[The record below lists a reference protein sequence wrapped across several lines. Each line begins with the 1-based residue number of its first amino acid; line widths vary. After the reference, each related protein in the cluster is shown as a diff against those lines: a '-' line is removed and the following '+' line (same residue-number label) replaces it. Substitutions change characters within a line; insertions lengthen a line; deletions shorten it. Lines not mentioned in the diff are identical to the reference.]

1 MLKKL
6 RKVTQIL
13 TELLSVVSSFNI
25 ESWDTKVME
34 GQRKNYLSFEMSTH
48 ALLNVQTIE
57 PSGVN
62 IMWTLCGPCV
72 WVVYGKRIC
81 S

>member
-1 MLKKL
+1 M
-6 RKVTQIL
+6 
-13 TELLSVVSSFNI
+13 
-25 ESWDTKVME
+25 ME
-34 GQRKNYLSFEMSTH
+34 GQRKNYLTFEMSTH

-72 WVVYGKRIC
+72 
-81 S
+81 